1 MIWFTSD
8 QHFDHKNIIGLCQ
21 RPFNSVEEMNEIL
34 VQNWNNVVAHDDT
47 VYVLG
52 DFAWKNPKPHIEK
65 LNGNITFIIGGHDK
79 KLTGEKLLEVKID
92 EQWFILCHYPLYSWN
107 KEYYG
112 SIHLHGHNHN
122 NPIEYKRNRI
132 NVGVDMWDFYPV
144 SINDI
149 LKLKKETV
157 NE

>member
-1 MIWFTSD
+1 MIWFTAD
-8 QHFDHKNIIGLCQ
+8 QHFDHKNIIQLCK
-21 RPFNSVEEMNEIL
+21 RPFNSIEEMNETL
-34 VQNWNNVVAHDDT
+34 VQNWNNVVANDDT

-52 DFAWKNPKPHIEK
+52 DFTWKYPFTRVEQ
-65 LNGNITFIIGGHDK
+65 LNGKKIFIIGGHDK
-79 KLTGEKLLEVKID
+79 GLKGEKLLEVKIE

-132 NVGVDMWDFYPV
+132 NVGVDVWDFYPV
-144 SINDI
+144 SLDKI
-149 LKLKKETV
+149 LKLKKEDTV
-157 NE
+157 A

>member
-1 MIWFTSD
+1 MIWFTAD
-8 QHFDHKNIIGLCQ
+8 QHFDHKNIIQLCK
-21 RPFNSVEEMNEIL
+21 RPFNSIEEMNETL
-34 VQNWNNVVAHDDT
+34 VQNWNNVVANDDT

-52 DFAWKNPKPHIEK
+52 DFAWKYPFTRVEQ
-65 LNGNITFIIGGHDK
+65 LNGKKIFIIGGHDK
-79 KLTGEKLLEVKID
+79 GLKGEKLLEMKIG

-132 NVGVDMWDFYPV
+132 NVGVDVWDFYPV
-144 SINDI
+144 SLDEI
-149 LKLKKETV
+149 LKLKKEDTV
-157 NE
+157 A